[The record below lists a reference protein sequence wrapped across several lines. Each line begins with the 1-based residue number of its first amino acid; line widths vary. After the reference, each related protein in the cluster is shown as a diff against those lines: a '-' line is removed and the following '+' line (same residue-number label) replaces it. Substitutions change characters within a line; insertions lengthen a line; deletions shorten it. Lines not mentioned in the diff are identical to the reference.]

1 MRLLGFEFLSSAL
14 SAIFNNK
21 VSPVRVKKTHD
32 PKFQTR
38 VAYITLFCATTVSS
52 YEYIISYHSTG
63 YTNSTKLNKSF
74 IDLMQNL
81 KCVSVLSIW
90 FENRTFRFWNFRVS
104 FDSIFIIKLFWNRI
118 FGFRT
123 GLMRIG
129 ITYRIMLSF
138 Q

>member
-52 YEYIISYHSTG
+52 YEYIISYPFELLSTTG
-63 YTNSTKLNKSF
+63 VVNFLLFSDVARVLKEWLARPDLRKTST
-74 IDLMQNL
+74 
-81 KCVSVLSIW
+81 LSA
-90 FENRTFRFWNFRVS
+90 RTSKANYGVGGQLSPRGGRVV
-104 FDSIFIIKLFWNRI
+104 
-118 FGFRT
+118 RT
-123 GLMRIG
+123 CPV
-129 ITYRIMLSF
+129 
-138 Q
+138 

>member
-21 VSPVRVKKTHD
+21 VSPVLVKKTHD

-38 VAYITLFCATTVSS
+38 VDYITLFCATTGNS
-52 YEYIISYHSTG
+52 YKYIISYHSSG
-63 YTNSTKLNKSF
+63 YTNSAKLNKSF
-74 IDLMQNL
+74 IDLMQKL

-90 FENRTFRFWNFRVS
+90 FENQTFRFWNFRVG
-104 FDSIFIIKLFWNRI
+104 FDSIFIIKPFRSRI

-123 GLMRIG
+123 GL
-129 ITYRIMLSF
+129 LP
-138 Q
+138 